1 MQTINLFEA
10 LREMRSARTPFTV
23 TVVKYSAS
31 RKTGGQVETLVDVV
45 EAGQLKGN
53 NTENLIAFRAE
64 GSDIVRRYN
73 IYGIRR
79 YNGMRITLKRQR

>member
-10 LREMRSARTPFTV
+10 LRQMRSAKEPFTV
-23 TVVKYSAS
+23 TVTKYSET
-31 RKTGGQVETLVDVV
+31 RKTGGQSETLVDVL
-45 EAGQLKGN
+45 EAGQIKGK

-64 GSDIVRRYN
+64 GTDIVRRYN

-79 YNGMRITLKRQR
+79 YNGMAVTLKRQH